1 MPKKADELSALAVG
15 RIKKPGLTMVGGV
28 AGLGLQVSPGGARSW
43 ILRAKVGSL
52 RRDIGLGG
60 FPDVSLA
67 QARELARVARQ
78 QIVDGIDPVAEK
90 RRKRA
95 ELIATQATT
104 ITFDEAAEK
113 YIAAHE
119 AEWTNA
125 KHRAQWVSTL
135 ETYASPVIGKMDVRD
150 IQQAHV
156 LSILEPIW
164 TLKTETAMRLRNRIE
179 LVLDWATARK
189 YRSGENPARWRG
201 HLDHLLAKPSKSK
214 KVVHHPALPFKE
226 IAKFM
231 KALRDVGGVAARA
244 LEFGILTAV
253 RSGEVRGGTWDE
265 VDLEEK
271 IWIIPGSRMKA
282 GREHRVPLSEEALAL
297 LKTIPKDR
305 RTGLLFPGTKEQKL
319 SDMSLTA
326 ALRRMNRKDITVHGF
341 RSTFRDWASET
352 TSYPNEVVEMALAH
366 AIGNAVEA
374 AYRRGDLF
382 KKRHSLMAD
391 WAKACTPG

>member
-1 MPKKADELSALAVG
+1 MPKKADELPAVAVG

-113 YIAAHE
+113 YITAHE
-119 AEWTNA
+119 SEWKNA

-135 ETYASPVIGKMDVRD
+135 ETYAHPVIGKMDVRD
-150 IQQAHV
+150 ILQGHV
-156 LSILEPIW
+156 LAILEPIW
-164 TLKTETAMRLRNRIE
+164 TTKTETAVRLRSRIE

-201 HLDHLLAKPSKSK
+201 HLDHLLAKPSKTK
-214 KVVHHPALPFKE
+214 KVVHHAALPFKE
-226 IAKFM
+226 VPSFM
-231 KALRDVGGVAARA
+231 KSLREVGGVAARA
-244 LEFGILTAV
+244 LEFTILTAA
-253 RSGEVRGGTWDE
+253 RSGEVRGATWDE
-265 VDLEEK
+265 VDLEGEF
-271 IWIIPGSRMKA
+271 WTVPAARMKA
-282 GREHRVPLSEEALAL
+282 GREHRVPLSDAALAL
-297 LKTIPKDR
+297 LLSTPKNH
-305 RTGLLFPGTKEQKL
+305 RTGLLFPGTKGQPL

-326 ALRRMNRKDITVHGF
+326 VLKRMNRKDITVHGF

-382 KKRHSLMAD
+382 NKRQSLMAD
-391 WAKACTPG
+391 WAKAGTSR